1 MESSPRNQSGTP
13 TEDIFAAAV
22 ERLEAGE
29 SLEEVLTSFGSE
41 AEWLGP
47 LIKLTAETHSLQETI
62 AVPSSEASLNNFLLA
77 AENLTL
83 ESSDGLKAGLLS
95 RLVRKIGGPPVTR
108 ALVILIL
115 LLIVLGWGLRV
126 FGLPALAPLTR
137 PTTTASPVQ
146 TTTSSFTVGST
157 VTLAQTSL
165 PVVVATGTPTVTPSP
180 ILTLTSTPTV
190 TPTQFVEI
198 ADETGESVQSV
209 EAVTETLIS
218 PPLTEITATI
228 EATSVLSDTAEETQ
242 TGVTQP
248 VETTPET
255 EPTPEDDDPPPFL
268 PITGIWR
275 DDIRWQIEIGFLF
288 LLLGLGIKFSFRLI
302 R

>member
-29 SLEEVLTSFGSE
+29 NLEEVLNSFGPE

-47 LIKLTAETHSLQETI
+47 LIKLTAETRDLQETI

-77 AENLTL
+77 AESLTL

-95 RLVRKIGGPPVTR
+95 RLIRSIGGRPLIG

-115 LLIVLGWGLRV
+115 TLIVLGWGLRA
-126 FGLPALAPLTR
+126 FSLPALVPLIR
-137 PTTTASPVQ
+137 PTTTASPIQ
-146 TTTSSFTVGST
+146 TTTLSFIVGPSVTST
-157 VTLAQTSL
+157 QTSL
-165 PVVVATGTPTVTPSP
+165 PVVMVTDTPTITPSP
-180 ILTLTSTPTV
+180 ILTLTPTPTV
-190 TPTQFVEI
+190 TPTQFVET
-198 ADETGESVQSV
+198 ADGTGESIQPV
-209 EAVTETLIS
+209 ESVTETLIA
-218 PPLTEITATI
+218 PPLTEITTKV
-228 EATSVLSDTAEETQ
+228 EATSVLSGATEEMGTAA
-242 TGVTQP
+242 TQP

-255 EPTPEDDDPPPFL
+255 EPTPEDDSPPQFL
-268 PITGIWR
+268 PTTGTWR
-275 DDIRWQIEIGFLF
+275 DDIWRQIEIGFLF

>member
-1 MESSPRNQSGTP
+1 MESNPRNQSGTS

-29 SLEEVLTSFGSE
+29 SLEEVLNSFGSE

-47 LIKLTAETHSLQETI
+47 LIKLTVETQDLQETI

-77 AENLTL
+77 AESLTL
-83 ESSDGLKAGLLS
+83 ESSGGLNADLLR
-95 RLVRKIGGPPVTR
+95 RLVHNIGGYPVAG

-115 LLIVLGWGLRV
+115 ILTVLGWALRA
-126 FGLPALAPLTR
+126 FDLPALAPLTR

-146 TTTSSFTVGST
+146 TTTSSFIVGPT
-157 VTLAQTSL
+157 VTLTQTSL
-165 PVVVATGTPTVTPSP
+165 PVVVATDTPTTTPSP
-180 ILTLTSTPTV
+180 TLTLTPTLAV
-190 TPTQFVEI
+190 TPTRFVET

-209 EAVTETLIS
+209 EAVTETPIS

-228 EATSVLSDTAEETQ
+228 EATPVLSDTTEETG
-242 TGVTQP
+242 TAVTQP

-255 EPTPEDDDPPPFL
+255 EPAPEDDNPPQFL
-268 PITGIWR
+268 PTTGIWR
-275 DDIRWQIEIGFLF
+275 DDIRWQIEIGFVF
-288 LLLGLGIKFSFRLI
+288 LLLGLGIKCSFRLI